1 MKPATRPS
9 VKRGGTPDNR
19 LHHATIRD
27 GSLFI
32 PLIFHRCNRRED
44 FALRAQ
50 KRAFMGIFPKSF
62 FTCQTAP
69 AGFGIG
75 KNRAYS

>member
-19 LHHATIRD
+19 LHHATTRD

-50 KRAFMGIFPKSF
+50 KRAFMGISPQIVLHLSNSARRTRRWQK
-62 FTCQTAP
+62 
-69 AGFGIG
+69 
-75 KNRAYS
+75 